1 MGDAVN
7 LASRLEGANKIY
19 GSHCLVSAP
28 TIAAASDAIEFR
40 EIDRLVVVGQNHSE
54 AVFEVMGRK
63 DELAPA
69 QALLQGRYSE
79 GLAAYRARN
88 WDEAR
93 HAFSAALEAVPGDG
107 PSMAMV
113 KRIGDLQANP
123 PAEDWDGA
131 WHLDQK

>member
-1 MGDAVN
+1 
-7 LASRLEGANKIY
+7 
-19 GSHCLVSAP
+19 
-28 TIAAASDAIEFR
+28 
-40 EIDRLVVVGQNHSE
+40 
-54 AVFEVMGRK
+54 
-63 DELAPA
+63 
-69 QALLQGRYSE
+69 
-79 GLAAYRARN
+79 LAAYRARN

-123 PAEDWDGA
+123 PADDWDGA